1 MSVRRRSAG
10 CRWLAGGVAS
20 ALVLL
25 GCGAGELA
33 RDGAIDA
40 DGGVSLDGGGDA
52 GGGRDAARDAPL
64 DVDASVDE
72 GFDGGT
78 DVGFDGGVGTD
89 AGGGGVD
96 AGEACPRRYFL
107 APGGDDTRAG
117 RDEAS
122 ALQSIARVEALL
134 VADPPTCDVEV
145 WIAPGV
151 YREQRVSWRTTDPT
165 IRITFRASDRER
177 RPIFDG
183 CAASGS
189 CTGGTFFSLRHS
201 AGEDT
206 NLHFWYLHVRNYQT
220 AISLNGDRNSEAASN
235 GGNRIFGCY
244 FERIGNVFEPGLEP
258 STACVRLVNSD
269 DNEIANNHFVDVIN
283 TRSGALIH
291 AIYVAHMSD
300 RNTITGNRFVRST
313 GDPVRVRDF
322 SNDNVI
328 TDNRFVRVGTQA
340 GYTDWYCDHD
350 ARSDCTKPT
359 PECPSWGSQFRDN
372 VLDGTWTCGPLATFH
387 YFQDEATTGCMRPA
401 AEARRLRTSGNT
413 QTSAPC
419 SME

>member
-1 MSVRRRSAG
+1 MSVRRWSAG
-10 CRWLAGGVAS
+10 RRWLAGACAS
-20 ALVLL
+20 GLLLL

-33 RDGAIDA
+33 RDGAIEV
-40 DGGVSLDGGGDA
+40 DGGVDDA
-52 GGGRDAARDAPL
+52 GLERDAARDAPR
-64 DVDASVDE
+64 DADAGEPSNV
-72 GFDGGT
+72 DGGAEGGV
-78 DVGFDGGVGTD
+78 DGSPDGGLED
-89 AGGGGVD
+89 AGIRGVD

-107 APGGDDTRAG
+107 APGGDDRRDG
-117 RDEAS
+117 RDEAN
-122 ALQSIARVEALL
+122 ALRSIARVEALL

-189 CTGGTFFSLRHS
+189 CAGGTFFSLRHS
-201 AGEDT
+201 AGEAT

-220 AISLNGDRNSEAASN
+220 AISLNGDRSSEAASN

-244 FERIGNVFEPGLEP
+244 FERIGNVFDPDVEP

-359 PECPSWGSQFRDN
+359 PECPSWGNQFRDN

-387 YFQDEATTGCMRPA
+387 YFQDEATTGCTAPA
-401 AEARRLRTSGNT
+401 ADARRLRTSGNS